1 MSFSVRYASAPR
13 TFSSA
18 SASGSPLQR
27 FPRSSASSMFGGAGG
42 VESRI
47 SVSSRPALASMYRP
61 EYQASGG
68 GVPRPDD
75 KETMRGL
82 NERLA
87 DYLTRV
93 RELEQSNAQLEQ
105 QIKEVLRK
113 RGAAVERDWSA
124 YEKPL
129 EELRRQVRDMTM
141 DNARLILQIDNARLA
156 ADDFKVNLY
165 TELHW
170 ALLELARCRFESEQ
184 ALRQSVEQDLMGLRK
199 IIDDT
204 SLSRMQLENQIEAL
218 KEELAFLK
226 KNHQEEVAQLRSQ
239 ISDSNVTVEVDSP
252 KASDLSETITKIRR
266 QYEKAAEK
274 SREDTEA
281 WYKKK
286 FDDLAAEVTH
296 NTEALQAG
304 KNEITDLRRQK
315 QTLEI
320 ELQTMRN
327 MIHSLEDTL
336 NETEARTARDIDALN
351 QIIIQLETEL
361 GQVRAQAERQAADY
375 QVLLSTKT
383 KLEAE
388 IAQYRALLEGVG
400 SGTTDDRVE
409 FSLDQ
414 ALQAVPQQEGAN
426 KSFQPDRVD
435 EIDEPQENE

>member
-18 SASGSPLQR
+18 SAS
-27 FPRSSASSMFGGAGG
+27 
-42 VESRI
+42 
-47 SVSSRPALASMYRP
+47 
-61 EYQASGG
+61 ASGG

-156 ADDFKVNLY
+156 ADDFKVK
-165 TELHW
+165 
-170 ALLELARCRFESEQ
+170 FESEQ

-400 SGTTDDRVE
+400 SGATDDRVE

>member
-156 ADDFKVNLY
+156 ADDFKVK
-165 TELHW
+165 
-170 ALLELARCRFESEQ
+170 FESEQ

-400 SGTTDDRVE
+400 SGATDDRVE